1 MSKVKK
7 ASGRN
12 LESVTNYCRELQDE
26 YSKLLAV
33 RIDLGYNKE
42 HASECSLEEIKKD
55 VKHLLDNRRAN
66 RSLFRDQVGYIF
78 KFEDAEEKGP
88 HAHAL
93 LFFNGQRVCKDAHLG
108 DQIGNYWNEKI
119 TSGNGVFHNC
129 NRDKDRYEQCGIGMI
144 DHSDFAKRAVLEEKV
159 IGYMLKDEQ
168 SIDGI
173 KQSGREKSVTKGV
186 CTRKKSNAGRPRN

>member
-1 MSKVKK
+1 MSKK
-7 ASGRN
+7 ANGRN
-12 LESVTNYCRELQDE
+12 LESVTDYCRELQDE

-42 HASECSLEEIKKD
+42 HASECSLEEIKND
-55 VKHLLDNRRAN
+55 VKHMLDNRRAN
-66 RSLFRDQVGYIF
+66 HSLFRDQVGYVF
-78 KFEDAEEKGP
+78 KFESTEEKGP
-88 HAHAL
+88 HVHAL
-93 LFFNGQRVCKDAHLG
+93 LFFNGQKVCKDAHLG

-119 TSGNGVFHNC
+119 TGGNGVFHNC
-129 NRDKDRYEQCGIGMI
+129 NKNRYEQCGIGMI
-144 DHSDFAKRAVLEEKV
+144 DHSDFEKRAILEEKV

-186 CTRKKSNAGRPRN
+186 CTRNKSNAGRPRK

>member
-55 VKHLLDNRRAN
+55 VKHMLDNRRAN

-78 KFEDAEEKGP
+78 KFEDALEKGP

-93 LFFNGQRVCKDAHLG
+93 LFFNGQKVCKDAHLG

-119 TSGNGVFHNC
+119 TGGNGVFHNC
-129 NRDKDRYEQCGIGMI
+129 NKNHYEQCGIGMI
-144 DHSDFAKRAVLEEKV
+144 DHSDFEKRAILEEKV

-168 SIDGI
+168 SIDGL

-186 CTRKKSNAGRPRN
+186 CTSKKSNAGRPRK

>member
-12 LESVTNYCRELQDE
+12 LESVTNYCRDLQDE

-55 VKHLLDNRRAN
+55 VKHMLDNRRAN
-66 RSLFRDQVGYIF
+66 RSLFRDQAGYIF

-93 LFFNGQRVCKDAHLG
+93 LFFNGQKVCKDAHLG
-108 DQIGNYWNEKI
+108 DQIGKYWNEKI
-119 TSGNGVFHNC
+119 TGGNGVFHNC
-129 NRDKDRYEQCGIGMI
+129 NKNHYEQCGIGMI
-144 DHSDFAKRAVLEEKV
+144 DHSDFEKRAILEEKV

-173 KQSGREKSVTKGV
+173 KQTGRERSITRGV
-186 CTRKKSNAGRPRN
+186 PPRNRSCAGRPRS

>member
-1 MSKVKK
+1 VSKVKR

-12 LESVTNYCRELQDE
+12 LESVTNYCRDLQDE

-55 VKHLLDNRRAN
+55 VKHMLDNRRAN

-93 LFFNGQRVCKDAHLG
+93 LFFNGQKVCKDAHLG
-108 DQIGNYWNEKI
+108 DQIGKYWNEKI
-119 TSGNGVFHNC
+119 TGGNGVFHNC
-129 NRDKDRYEQCGIGMI
+129 NKNHYEQCGIGMI
-144 DHSDFAKRAVLEEKV
+144 DHSDFEKRAILEEKV

-173 KQSGREKSVTKGV
+173 KQTGRERSITRGV
-186 CTRKKSNAGRPRN
+186 PPRNRSCAGRPRS

>member
-1 MSKVKK
+1 MSKVKR

-33 RIDLGYNKE
+33 RIDFGYKKD
-42 HASECSLEEIKKD
+42 HAGVCSLEEIKKD
-55 VKHLLDNRRAN
+55 VKHMLDNRRAN
-66 RSLFRDQVGYIF
+66 HSLFRDQVGYIF

-88 HAHAL
+88 HAHGL
-93 LFFNGQRVCKDAHLG
+93 LLFNGQKVCKDAHLG

-119 TSGNGVFHNC
+119 TAGNGVFHNC
-129 NRDKDRYEQCGIGMI
+129 NKNRYDQCGIGMI

>member
-12 LESVTNYCRELQDE
+12 LESVTNYCRELQNE

-33 RIDLGYNKE
+33 RIDFGYKKDYAN
-42 HASECSLEEIKKD
+42 ECSLGDIKKD
-55 VKHLLDNRRAN
+55 VKHMLDNRRAN
-66 RSLFRDQVGYIF
+66 HSLFRDQVGYIF

-93 LFFNGQRVCKDAHLG
+93 LLFNGQKVCKDAHLG

-119 TSGNGVFHNC
+119 TDGNGVFHNC
-129 NRDKDRYEQCGIGMI
+129 NKNHYEQSGIGMI
-144 DHSDFAKRAVLEEKV
+144 DHSDFVKRANLEEKV

-186 CTRKKSNAGRPRN
+186 CTRKKSNAGRPRK